1 MIMTLSTRPF
11 LGTYVVDPVHS
22 SVEFAV
28 RHMGVSLF
36 RARFEEL
43 SARLVAGDDAV
54 RLEGSAP
61 VESLS
66 IRTPREFRDH
76 VVHGADF
83 FDAGNHPE
91 IAVVADDVVLH
102 ADGTATV
109 QAELTI
115 RGTTRPV
122 TATGTYHAPIEGLG
136 GQRRG
141 ALELTATVDRRDWG
155 IDWQAPLPAGG
166 DALGTEVQL
175 SAHLELVEEA

>member
-1 MIMTLSTRPF
+1 MTVSTRPF
-11 LGTYVVDPVHS
+11 AGTFVVDPVHS

-36 RARFEEL
+36 RATFEEL
-43 SARLVAGDDAV
+43 SARLVAGDAQV

-61 VESLS
+61 VESVS

-76 VVHGADF
+76 VVYGADF
-83 FDAGNHPE
+83 FDARNHPE
-91 IAVVADDVVLH
+91 IKVTADDVALND
-102 ADGTATV
+102 DGTATV
-109 QAELTI
+109 RGELTI

-122 TATGTYHAPIEGLG
+122 TATGTYHAPVEVLG
-136 GQRRG
+136 GQVRG

-155 IDWQAPLPAGG
+155 MDWQAPLPSGG
-166 DALGTEVQL
+166 DALGNEVQL

>member
-1 MIMTLSTRPF
+1 MIMTVSTRPF
-11 LGTYVVDPVHS
+11 TGTFVVDAVHS

-43 SARLVAGDDAV
+43 SARLVSGAAQV
-54 RLEGSAP
+54 RFEGSAP
-61 VESLS
+61 VESVS
-66 IRTPREFRDH
+66 IRSPREFRDH
-76 VVHGADF
+76 VVYGADF

-91 IAVVADDVVLH
+91 ITVAADDVALH

-122 TATGTYHAPIEGLG
+122 TATGTYHAPVVGLDN
-136 GQRRG
+136 RLRG

-155 IDWQAPLPAGG
+155 LDWQAPLPSGG
-166 DALGTEVQL
+166 DALGNEVQL
-175 SAHLELVEEA
+175 TAHLELVEEA

>member
-1 MIMTLSTRPF
+1 MIMTVSTRPF
-11 LGTYVVDPVHS
+11 VGTYVVDPVHS

-43 SARLVAGDDAV
+43 SARLVAGDAL

-61 VESLS
+61 VESIS
-66 IRTPREFRDH
+66 IRSPREFRDH

-83 FDAGNHPE
+83 L
-91 IAVVADDVVLH
+91 LH

-115 RGTTRPV
+115 RGTTRPI

-141 ALELTATVDRRDWG
+141 ALELSATVDRRDWG
-155 IDWQAPLPAGG
+155 LDWQAPLPSGG
-166 DALGTEVQL
+166 DALGNEVRL
-175 SAHLELVEEA
+175 TAHLELVEEG

>member
-1 MIMTLSTRPF
+1 MTASTLPF
-11 LGTYVVDPVHS
+11 AGTFVVDPVHS
-22 SVEFAV
+22 TVEFAV

-36 RARFEEL
+36 RARFEEVA
-43 SARLVAGDDAV
+43 ARLVVADAGA

-91 IAVVADDVVLH
+91 ITVAADVVLD
-102 ADGTATV
+102 ADGTAAV

-122 TATGTYHAPIEGLG
+122 TATGTYHAPVVGLDN
-136 GQRRG
+136 RLRG

-155 IDWQAPLPAGG
+155 LDWQAPLPAGG
-166 DALGTEVQL
+166 DALGNEVRL
-175 SAHLELVEEA
+175 SAHLELVALAEEG

>member
-1 MIMTLSTRPF
+1 MIMTVSTRPF
-11 LGTYVVDPVHS
+11 TGTFVVDPVHS

-36 RARFEEL
+36 RARFEEVT
-43 SARLVAGDDAV
+43 ARLVTGHERV

-61 VESLS
+61 VESIS

-76 VVHGADF
+76 VVYGADF
-83 FDAGNHPE
+83 FDARNHPE
-91 IAVVADDVVLH
+91 IRVSADEVSLH
-102 ADGTATV
+102 EDGTATV
-109 QAELTI
+109 RGELTI

-122 TATGTYHAPIEGLG
+122 TATGTYHAPVEGLG
-136 GQRRG
+136 GQVRG

-155 IDWQAPLPAGG
+155 LDWQAPLPSGG
-166 DALGTEVQL
+166 DALGNEVQL